1 MFLTYFSGSTPIS
14 CGTRLVSTN
23 AYILGKDLLEV
34 EKCAVFWWQGNFM
47 NRLINRSWGE
57 GFVKISLDLSRHI
70 FRFSSST
77 IVCALEERLKG
88 TFRKMLKKSAS
99 LSCSCG
105 LFGLSG
111 VFGCMRRTRQT
122 GLTPDVRTI
131 KVLACQH
138 SFSAAC

>member
-1 MFLTYFSGSTPIS
+1 LFLTYFSGSTPIS

-77 IVCALEERLKG
+77 IVCALG
-88 TFRKMLKKSAS
+88 
-99 LSCSCG
+99 
-105 LFGLSG
+105 
-111 VFGCMRRTRQT
+111 
-122 GLTPDVRTI
+122 RTI
-131 KVLACQH
+131 ERHLSQDAEKVRQRRKTVIW
-138 SFSAAC
+138 FVWFFG